1 MTNHARA
8 SQAERQTC
16 YAALVNSR
24 KIVLIVCALGAAAVA
39 GWLLLVRC
47 TAPTNSGAS
56 GTVPA
61 RARGSAA
68 TFITP
73 TMSGSAHSP
82 SAGSNVN
89 SMATPPAD
97 GAATQPTTDAGPQV
111 PARNGSNAADDVYP
125 HGAVVTPRIMELHA
139 AIKKLVKQCYE
150 QVHAQRP
157 NVRGRIAL
165 SVSVTHQTDVGNLIA
180 DAKIDKAL
188 TTITDAEFL
197 QCAAENPFASEAV
210 LELLKAEGDPSGGN
224 MQFNLDL
231 TFPLAPEP
239 KPSWPAD
246 SDSPVCPAGTIL
258 KGNKPPKGENQ
269 WCELPNGDHDGEE
282 YVWKDNQLIA
292 ILLNVKGRASNMRM
306 RPIAEE

>member
-1 MTNHARA
+1 M
-8 SQAERQTC
+8 
-16 YAALVNSR
+16 
-24 KIVLIVCALGAAAVA
+24 
-39 GWLLLVRC
+39 
-47 TAPTNSGAS
+47 APISN
-56 GTVPA
+56 
-61 RARGSAA
+61 GSAQ
-68 TFITP
+68 
-73 TMSGSAHSP
+73 SP
-82 SAGSNVN
+82 IARSDANN
-89 SMATPPAD
+89 LTPPLPGVAS
-97 GAATQPTTDAGPQV
+97 AEATTDAGPE
-111 PARNGSNAADDVYP
+111 ATAHMGSNAADDVYQR
-125 HGAVVTPRIMELHA
+125 GAVFTPRIMELQA

-165 SVSVTHQTDVGNLIA
+165 TVSVTHQSDVGNLIT

-197 QCAAENPFASEAV
+197 QCASENPFASEAI
-210 LELLKAEGDPSGGN
+210 LELLKAAGDPSGGN

-258 KGNKPPKGENQ
+258 KGNKPPKGETQ

-292 ILLNVKGRASNMRM
+292 ILLNVKGRASTMRM